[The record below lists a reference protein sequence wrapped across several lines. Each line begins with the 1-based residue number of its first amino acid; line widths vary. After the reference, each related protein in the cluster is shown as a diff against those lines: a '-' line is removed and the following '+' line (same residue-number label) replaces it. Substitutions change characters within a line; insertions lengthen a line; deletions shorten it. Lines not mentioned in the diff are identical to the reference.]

1 LRTKD
6 FVAGVRAILTDAGL
20 DAHCLELELTE
31 TFLMEDS
38 DSTAAVLQALKDMG
52 LQIALDDFGTG
63 YSSLSFLRRFPI
75 DTVKID
81 RSFVR
86 DMTTDVDDACIV
98 RAVIGMGESLH
109 LHVVAE
115 GVETRDQLA
124 FLMRH
129 GCPAGQG
136 FHFCRPVV
144 AAEFGEMLG
153 RGVARAASGSGSS
166 TSGVAGV
173 AKDVIA

>member
-1 LRTKD
+1 M
-6 FVAGVRAILTDAGL
+6 RAILTDTGM
-20 DAHCLELELTE
+20 DPHCLEFELTE
-31 TFLMEDS
+31 TFLMEAS
-38 DSTAAVLQALKDMG
+38 GSTVEVLQTLKDMG

-86 DMTTDVDDACIV
+86 DMTTDADDASIV

-109 LHVVAE
+109 LNVVAE
-115 GVETRDQLA
+115 GVETREQLA
-124 FLMRH
+124 FLRRH

-136 FHFCRPVV
+136 LHFGRPVI
-144 AAEFGEMLG
+144 AAEFAEVLG
-153 RGVARAASGSGSS
+153 RSAARAAS
-166 TSGVAGV
+166 A
-173 AKDVIA
+173 